1 MNKAV
6 KKSVFVF
13 AIISVV
19 VAMAVMLVGCNKVDK
34 KLQSMQ
40 NSISY
45 YNSQML
51 VAEDS
56 NFYVEVVGGE
66 RELSLIHI

>member
-45 YNSQML
+45 
-51 VAEDS
+51 
-56 NFYVEVVGGE
+56 
-66 RELSLIHI
+66 

>member
-40 NSISY
+40 NSIS
-45 YNSQML
+45 
-51 VAEDS
+51 S
-56 NFYVEVVGGE
+56 NACGRRQYLLCGGC
-66 RELSLIHI
+66 RWRA